1 MDKYLKATSY
11 FDFDHPLVA
20 KFSQIRGEGARDQI
34 DLIQKLYYAVRD
46 EIPYNPYVFS
56 FAPESFKASYALEVG
71 KSYCIPKAALLG
83 AAARYWKIPARIGL
97 ADVKNHIA
105 SQKLIDWLRSDVFA
119 WHGYTE
125 LYLDNKWVIATP
137 AFDKSLC
144 EKVGVHPLEFN
155 GREDSM
161 FQEFTADGHKHM
173 EYLRYHGVF
182 DDVPVEKIINGFRLQ
197 YPHLAQEFED
207 RLKTG
212 GPIIEKAQKDRKLE
226 DDF

>member
-1 MDKYLKATSY
+1 MDRYLKPTVY
-11 FDFDHPLVA
+11 FDFDHPLVSEFA
-20 KFSQIRGEGARDQI
+20 QERGEGAVDEF
-34 DLIQKLYYAVRD
+34 DLAQRLYLAVRD

-56 FAPESFKASYALEVG
+56 FAPETFKASYALEVG
-71 KSYCIPKAALLG
+71 KSYCIPKAGLL
-83 AAARYWKIPARIGL
+83 AAVARYWHIPSRIGL

-105 SQKLIDWLRSDVFA
+105 SEKLIAWLRSDVFA

-144 EKVGVHPLEFN
+144 EKVGVQPLEFD

-161 FQEFTADGHKHM
+161 FQEYTADGQKHM
-173 EYLRYHGVF
+173 EYLRYHGDF
-182 DDVPVEKIINGFRLQ
+182 DDVPVEKIIDGFRQQ

-207 RLKTG
+207 RLKSG
-212 GPIIEKAQKDRKLE
+212 GPTVEKSQTSRKLE